1 MIIKNHLTK
10 LFILLMV
17 GMAFLTQPVQA
28 YVTGLG
34 IGLPPVSTVALGAT
48 ASSFG
53 VTGQQKYNN
62 DGIYPDYPSQKN
74 VEVSPPDGATVM
86 ISSVPVVIQNQVGKN
101 IFMANIPN
109 DNGGYSTVILQKLGN
124 RFIGLPGESL

>member
-1 MIIKNHLTK
+1 MITKNHLIK
-10 LFILLMV
+10 LVILALV

-34 IGLPPVSTVALGAT
+34 FELPVVGTVALGAT
-48 ASSFG
+48 AWSFG
-53 VTGQQKYNN
+53 VTGQQKYDN
-62 DGIYPDYPSQKN
+62 DGLYPSQKN
-74 VEVSPPDGATVM
+74 VEVAPPDGATIM
-86 ISSVPVVIQNQVGKN
+86 ISSVPVVIQNQVSKN

-109 DNGGYSTVILQKLGN
+109 DNGGYSIVILQKLGN